1 MKRKFM
7 LAIIA
12 VATTVLGVTYGQP
25 AQDDGPADGVV
36 AKIAWYSTLESG
48 LAEAKRSQ
56 RPILLISAAPQ
67 CLGVPGTW

>member
-1 MKRKFM
+1 MMRKFT

-12 VATTVLGVTYGQP
+12 VATTVLGVSYGQP
-25 AQDDGPADGVV
+25 AQDDGPADSAT